1 MGLEA
6 REGSRGAARLKSL
19 RPELRCVEKV
29 YLALPPRIK
38 VLEALGAVAGG
49 RVEVLSENESRVRS
63 SEGNR
68 VYQVFVD
75 LESGEV
81 RSDDNGTVYRN
92 YVGYPVIAFLMARGK
107 LPYDD
112 EVGRALA
119 TVRWRTLTEAYRSYR
134 LVEREVARTLRSSGI
149 EWSRVEALMEAVL
162 RLLEGMH
169 LWKSGTA

>member
-1 MGLEA
+1 M
-6 REGSRGAARLKSL
+6 
-19 RPELRCVEKV
+19 
-29 YLALPPRIK
+29 PPRVK

-49 RVEVLSENESRVRS
+49 RVEVLSEREARVRS
-63 SEGNR
+63 SEGDR

-92 YVGYPVIAFLMARGK
+92 YVGYPIIAFLMAKGVLR
-107 LPYDD
+107 YDG

-119 TVRWRTLTEAYRSYR
+119 PVRWRTLNEAYRSYR

-149 EWSRVEALMEAVL
+149 GWSRVEELMEGVL
-162 RLLEGMH
+162 RQLEGMR
-169 LWKSGTA
+169 LWKHVTA